1 MGAMMNGMAMHGG
14 IIPYGGTFLVFSDYA
29 RPAIR
34 LAALMGAHSIFV
46 FTHDS
51 IAVGEDGPTHQPV
64 EHVMSLRAIPGLT
77 LFRPADANET
87 AQCWKLAISRRG
99 PAVLALTRQG
109 LPVMDPGR
117 FGIEDG
123 VSRGAYVVKE
133 AGRNPAGESGAG
145 SPDDGAAP
153 PGGTATVGG
162 RGKPAIVLLATGSEV
177 SLALEAA
184 GELGE
189 KGIPTRVVSMPSW
202 EIFEEQP
209 EDYRQRVLP
218 PGIPRLAIEAGITT
232 GWEKYTH
239 DPEAVLGLNRFGAS
253 APGPVAYKELG
264 FSIENVV
271 KMAINLVRV

>member
-1 MGAMMNGMAMHGG
+1 MHGG

-77 LFRPADANET
+77 VFRPADANET
-87 AQCWKLAISRRG
+87 AQCWKAAILRRG

-109 LPVMDPGR
+109 LPVMDAASL
-117 FGIEDG
+117 GIEDG
-123 VSRGAYVVKE
+123 VARGAYVIKE
-133 AGRNPAGESGAG
+133 AGSGGAEAPDSAATPAGNGGAG
-145 SPDDGAAP
+145 AAKEAGA
-153 PGGTATVGG
+153 G
-162 RGKPAIVLLATGSEV
+162 GKPAIILLATGSEV

-184 GELGE
+184 GALEE
-189 KGIPTRVVSMPSW
+189 KGIPARVVSMPSW
-202 EIFEEQP
+202 EIFDEQP
-209 EDYRQRVLP
+209 EEYRLKVLP
-218 PGIPRLAIEAGITT
+218 PGVPRLAVEAGITT

-239 DPEAVLGLNRFGAS
+239 DPGAVLGLNRFGAS

-264 FSIENVV
+264 FSVENVV
-271 KMAINLVRV
+271 RMATRLRG